1 MPFSRL
7 WSTLLLVIANLLE
20 RPSLPLTM
28 MRLSVLLIASTVCSV
43 LADLDN
49 RNTQQPWCH
58 RKKVGQIHI
67 GGQPVPVNYRYI
79 VNAYNVED
87 DIPKVC
93 HKLWMELRN
102 FWMCQVWSFG
112 LFKQFCREGTEK
124 GTLEWEFET
133 GLACNTGMLE
143 AAWWEATKN
152 KYGRIGCEK
161 K

>member
-1 MPFSRL
+1 MLGNYLTPC
-7 WSTLLLVIANLLE
+7 
-20 RPSLPLTM
+20 LPT
-28 MRLSVLLIASTVCSV
+28 
-43 LADLDN
+43 
-49 RNTQQPWCH
+49 NTP
-58 RKKVGQIHI
+58 R
-67 GGQPVPVNYRYI
+67 R
-79 VNAYNVED
+79 
-87 DIPKVC
+87 
-93 HKLWMELRN
+93 
-102 FWMCQVWSFG
+102 VWSFG

>member
-1 MPFSRL
+1 
-7 WSTLLLVIANLLE
+7 
-20 RPSLPLTM
+20 M
-28 MRLSVLLIASTVCSV
+28 MGLSVLLIAST
-43 LADLDN
+43 
-49 RNTQQPWCH
+49 
-58 RKKVGQIHI
+58 KVGQIHI

>member
-1 MPFSRL
+1 
-7 WSTLLLVIANLLE
+7 
-20 RPSLPLTM
+20 M
-28 MRLSVLLIASTVCSV
+28 MKLAVLLIASTVCSV

-49 RNTQQPWCH
+49 RDTQQPWCH

-152 KYGRIGCEK
+152 KYGRIDCK
-161 K
+161 KK

>member
-7 WSTLLLVIANLLE
+7 WSTLPLVIANLLE

-28 MRLSVLLIASTVCSV
+28 MRLSVLLIASTVCSA
-43 LADLDN
+43 LAGLGN

-87 DIPKVC
+87 DIPK
-93 HKLWMELRN
+93 
-102 FWMCQVWSFG
+102 
-112 LFKQFCREGTEK
+112 FCREGTEK

-143 AAWWEATKN
+143 AAWWETTKN